1 LALALAAC
9 AAGPVRDEKLI
20 ERLHP
25 SMSAAEVEAIAGQSY
40 RKAAN
45 ADGSVAWTYKYREAN
60 IAKLAHVILGR
71 DGRVLRVETEWDPD
85 VYSKKP

>member
-1 LALALAAC
+1 M
-9 AAGPVRDEKLI
+9 RDEKVVR
-20 ERLHP
+20 RLQP
-25 SMSAAEVEAIAGQSY
+25 GMSAAEVEAIAGPSY
-40 RKAAN
+40 RKAAS
-45 ADGSVAWTYKYREAN
+45 ADGSTAWTYRYREAN